1 MLFASAK
8 YVAQPGEPSGFS
20 LNRKVDD
27 AEPAAS
33 AVANAPLVA
42 GKSIDSVVPVTY
54 MLPSGPTA
62 IAVAVSSAL
71 PPKYVE

>member
-1 MLFASAK
+1 VLFASAK

-33 AVANAPLVA
+33 AVANAPWWREV
-42 GKSIDSVVPVTY
+42 IDSVVPVTY